1 MPVSSLQ
8 NLDGGYLALELSAS
22 HIPGYVSQCI
32 FVQGTNLRLMELQNL
47 LPPGSSLVVCMLS
60 CWVASHSLRPN
71 GLVHRA
77 PLSMELSRQEYWSGL
92 PFPTPGAVPDPGIEP
107 LSPSSPVVA
116 GEFFTTAPPG
126 KASLL
131 SLPANY
137 QLMVSTTSTSA
148 ASTSPLSK
156 MNISRLLHTK
166 NSTYFIFI
174 VLTNPLL
181 GSPTWQFSLLI
192 SLSFS
197 FFIWN

>member
-77 PLSMELSRQEYWSGL
+77 PLSKELTRQEYWSGL

-107 LSPSSPVVA
+107 LSPSSPVA
-116 GEFFTTAPPG
+116 ADEFFATAPPG

-166 NSTYFIFI
+166 NSTYFIFT

>member
-116 GEFFTTAPPG
+116 GEFFATAPPG

-166 NSTYFIFI
+166 NSTYFIFT

>member
-1 MPVSSLQ
+1 M
-8 NLDGGYLALELSAS
+8 
-22 HIPGYVSQCI
+22 
-32 FVQGTNLRLMELQNL
+32 QGTKLRLMELQNL

-71 GLVHRA
+71 GLVPRA
-77 PLSMELSRQEYWSGL
+77 PLSMELSSQEYWSGL

-107 LSPSSPVVA
+107 LSPSSPVLA
-116 GEFFTTAPPG
+116 GEFFAMVPPG

-156 MNISRLLHTK
+156 MNITRLLHTK
-166 NSTYFIFI
+166 NSTYFIFT
-174 VLTNPLL
+174 VLTTPLL
-181 GSPTWQFSLLI
+181 DSLTWKFSLLI